1 VLEVGETAGRDGMVF
16 MVTRVDRTTRRID
29 VLYRVTNQSGNAVSF
44 TMANADQRLINGS
57 SVKAP
62 ADPNGLANVTLQN
75 GESYDSGTTFYLKTT
90 DPDTD
95 EVIFAIDNLPRIG
108 SVQVRISLRG
118 EF

>member
-1 VLEVGETAGRDGMVF
+1 VEVGVPVGRDGVVF
-16 MVTRVDRTTRRID
+16 MVTRVDRTAKRMD
-29 VLYRVTNQSGNAVSF
+29 VIYRVTNQTGSAISF
-44 TMANADQRLINGS
+44 RMANADQRLINGS
-57 SVKAP
+57 SIKGP

-75 GESYDSGTTFYLKTT
+75 GESYDSGTTFNIKTT

-108 SVQVRISLRG
+108 SVRVRIPLRG